1 MILGVN
7 RRNLTDRGVHFG
19 CEGWNLFSD
28 EEVEVG
34 TAYYE
39 PTSGVS
45 TRDKARIMETITT
58 EVRNGGVTAAV
69 IEHDMDIVFQYAD
82 RIVVMADGRILAD
95 GTPDEIRGN
104 KGGNKGGNKDVEAVF
119 LGST

>member
-1 MILGVN
+1 
-7 RRNLTDRGVHFG
+7 
-19 CEGWNLFSD
+19 
-28 EEVEVG
+28 
-34 TAYYE
+34 
-39 PTSGVS
+39 
-45 TRDKARIMETITT
+45 METVTSA
-58 EVRNGGVTAAV
+58 VRDGGVTAAV

-104 KGGNKGGNKDVEAVF
+104 KDVESVF